1 MSEKEP
7 SLAFPERLK
16 QARELRGL
24 NQSELAAKTGLQA
37 SAISH
42 FETGARKPSFDNLR
56 RLADKLNVTTDYLL
70 GRVEEPT
77 QYAGSG
83 VMFRHFDRLSSD
95 QREAIE
101 ETIKSLANKREAQE
115 KKNG

>member
-1 MSEKEP
+1 MSVQEKKDE
-7 SLAFPERLK
+7 FPERLK
-16 QARELRGL
+16 HARELRGL
-24 NQSELAAKTGLQA
+24 NQVELATLTGLQA

-42 FETGARKPSFDNLR
+42 FETGTRKPSFDNLR
-56 RLADKLNVTTDYLL
+56 RLADKLAVTTDYLL

-83 VMFRHFDRLSSD
+83 ALFRHFDKLSTD

-101 ETIKSLANKREAQE
+101 ETIKTLADKRGSQE